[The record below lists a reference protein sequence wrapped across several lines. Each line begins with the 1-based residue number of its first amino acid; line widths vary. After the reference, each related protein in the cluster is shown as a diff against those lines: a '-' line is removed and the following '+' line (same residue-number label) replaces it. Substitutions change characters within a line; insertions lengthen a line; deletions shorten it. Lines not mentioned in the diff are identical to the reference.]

1 MASDEVI
8 SAICGNW
15 WQESTLNPGL
25 YEGRKE
31 VPLLDN
37 NVYGGYG
44 LGQWT
49 NAPKLGLTRRTQL
62 VTWLRSNGYADDSGP
77 GQLAFFITENTWY
90 RNGYGAAYNSL
101 SDFLNTSDTD
111 LRDLTYAFMQ
121 GWEGIWDGTEGIRY
135 DACVKVYEFIQTK
148 DPDSVPEFWNVS
160 NQYLSEEAR
169 LVNAYQIYRYL
180 SGDTPPGPGPGPG
193 PIRRKRKQIWRLIR
207 YK

>member
-77 GQLAFFITENTWY
+77 GQLAFFIAENTWY

-101 SDFLNTSDTD
+101 SDYLNTSDTD

-135 DACVKVYEFIQTK
+135 DACVKVYEFIQTR

-180 SGDTPPGPGPGPG
+180 SGDTPPGPGPGP
-193 PIRRKRKQIWRLIR
+193 IRSKRKQIWRLIR